1 MTTHMKK
8 TLLNT
13 RDMAHV
19 LGIDEPSLTALARNQ
34 VIPSLKVGHRTILYD
49 DQKVL
54 TAFSKAVKTKLLE
67 AGMDTR
73 KLKGE
78 LRGEDLRAFGIKP
91 AMLIKK
97 RARQLASR

>member
-1 MTTHMKK
+1 MKK

-13 RDMAHV
+13 RDMARV

-54 TAFSKAVKTKLLE
+54 AAFSKAVKATLLE

-73 KLKGE
+73 NLKTDIS
-78 LRGEDLRAFGIKP
+78 GEDLRALGIKP
-91 AMLIKK
+91 SMLIKK